1 MPHTLPI
8 DLADFPAFRTRKAL
22 LIIDLQNEFLSLS
35 GTLPVTTPDGFVN
48 RTLDVA
54 NRFRESG
61 SGDIFWVRSQFDAH
75 RPAGTSQIIT
85 TNKPLSDVVGSRP
98 NSARRRKESEPP
110 SDDQDADP
118 EAFLSMSPNQK
129 QEKSGQTQRGHNLLA
144 GSHGSELAPSIASSV
159 NARQDLVLTKT
170 HYSAFHSTQ
179 LLNRLRTRFVTE
191 LYLCGALT
199 NISIYATAL
208 DAARHGLS
216 LTIIEDCCG
225 YRDITRHE
233 NAIAS
238 LIQLTGCETLSAE
251 NVLESMVPQPS
262 DKASAVN
269 DFAAAIAAITGAS
282 SGPPRA
288 RRLTKSAT
296 AAPTI
301 AVSSS
306 PGAIGRISGGLP
318 VRTKNPVPSE
328 DNNERSK
335 TLPPSPSPSPPSFK
349 NQTQITPASHETPA
363 LSLLHPAAKD
373 FAVDE
378 PETPQSLQS
387 LVAND
392 TATST
397 KGSPAI
403 TTKVVILPTD
413 SSAGTFDPIAKD
425 SLNTA
430 TSTVHATFPK
440 PTITPK
446 TFDAQT
452 SAPIEPREISTGR
465 ITPNEDADQDDDT
478 DTLLRLTAS
487 PRHAKLMEY
496 SRLQSKRNAPSLK
509 SRLEDLAEKSDTTSS
524 KQHVK
529 KTNKIVA
536 PAATAMHSQSVSAD
550 VPAASCVSKAAT
562 APTSSNFEES
572 PVYQYAAAP
581 TTTGS
586 ESDSRPQ
593 SGSDAMDK
601 TKDLD
606 IGARNSPIS
615 TQQLPSTIGP
625 ICAGDTVIHHDVLP
639 KSLESGIF
647 ERLQVEVQ
655 WQRMSHQGG
664 EVPRLV
670 CVQGEISK
678 DGSLPVYRH
687 PSDESPPL
695 EAFTPT
701 VVKIKHEVEK
711 VVGHPLNHALIQLYR
726 TGDDYISEHSDKT
739 LDIVPGS
746 YVCNMSLGA
755 ERTMVFRT
763 KRVQKNLLHR
773 EEPSGAEG
781 TLNASKLGNKRQIHR
796 VQLPHNSLCC
806 MGLQTNMTWLHA
818 IRQDKRA
825 SRDKSPAALAYGGGR
840 ISLTFRQ
847 IGTFLNATQTLI
859 WGQGAVA
866 KLREDARPVVNG
878 QSDEAIRMLRAFGA
892 ENHSSDFDWKAQY
905 GKGFDVLHMSS
916 SPRFFASTD
925 AVVNM
930 TIQLFLADLGVKYA
944 RGSMS
949 SAPAAKKD
957 STDSSKTDVASI
969 VIDAPSSLDVSV
981 RFVDNDKDRSAVQGV
996 LAILLYL
1003 DAVYG
1008 TQPKE
1013 RSAQYHLEQARKYTR
1028 LQKALLF
1035 QDRWRVLAANISDS
1049 DSDAVS
1055 KASTSSFTLQPLK
1068 GDLTVWEAYASE
1080 TGTAGVEADVLSIAG
1095 ASVPSFVDF
1104 AFWSVLHSMELAAGG
1119 HDALLCELRRVG
1131 ATRLSTYYAA
1141 FKAQS
1146 IVRTVLAAA
1155 GIQHLT

>member
-22 LIIDLQNEFLSLS
+22 LIIDLQNEFLSPS

-54 NRFRESG
+54 SRFRESG

-75 RPAGTSQIIT
+75 RPAATSQIIT
-85 TNKPLSDVVGSRP
+85 STTKPLSSVVGSRP

-118 EAFLSMSPNQK
+118 EAFLSMDPNQ
-129 QEKSGQTQRGHNLLA
+129 QHEKPGQTQRDHNLLA
-144 GSHGSELAPSIASSV
+144 GSHGSEFAPPIASSV

-191 LYLCGALT
+191 LYICGALT
-199 NISIYATAL
+199 NISVYATAL

-216 LTIIEDCCG
+216 LIIIEDCCG

-233 NAIAS
+233 NAITS
-238 LIQLTGCETLSAE
+238 LIQLTGCETLSALH
-251 NVLESMVPQPS
+251 VIESMVPQPS

-288 RRLTKSAT
+288 RRLTKTVT
-296 AAPTI
+296 AAPT
-301 AVSSS
+301 AAGSGS
-306 PGAIGRISGGLP
+306 PGATGRISGGLP
-318 VRTKNPVPSE
+318 VRTRNPVPSE
-328 DNNERSK
+328 DNKDRSK
-335 TLPPSPSPSPPSFK
+335 ALPPSPSPSPPSFK
-349 NQTQITPASHETPA
+349 NQTQITPASNEIPT

-373 FAVDE
+373 LADDG
-378 PETPQSLQS
+378 PETTQSLQS
-387 LVAND
+387 LVANG
-392 TATST
+392 TAIATE
-397 KGSPAI
+397 GSPAI
-403 TTKVVILPTD
+403 TAKVVIPPTD
-413 SSAGTFDPIAKD
+413 SSAGTSDPVTKESINNA
-425 SLNTA
+425 SPTAHA
-430 TSTVHATFPK
+430 TSSK
-440 PTITPK
+440 PPLTPK

-452 SAPIEPREISTGR
+452 PAPIEPREISTGR

-496 SRLQSKRNAPSLK
+496 SRLRSKRNAPSLRN
-509 SRLEDLAEKSDTTSS
+509 RLEDLAKERNATSS
-524 KQHVK
+524 TQRVKQ
-529 KTNKIVA
+529 TEIVA
-536 PAATAMHSQSVSAD
+536 PTVSGMQSQSVSAVNPESSRD
-550 VPAASCVSKAAT
+550 SKAA
-562 APTSSNFEES
+562 ANPTSSFSEKS
-572 PVYQYAAAP
+572 PVSQYAAAP
-581 TTTGS
+581 TTTNS
-586 ESDSRPQ
+586 ESNSRPP
-593 SGSDAMDK
+593 SVSDAISK
-601 TKDLD
+601 TKDLN
-606 IGARNSPIS
+606 IGAEDVPIS
-615 TQQLPSTIGP
+615 TQKAPFSIGP

-639 KSLESGIF
+639 KSVESGIF
-647 ERLQVEVQ
+647 ERLQHEVQ

-670 CVQGEISK
+670 CVQGEISE

-687 PSDESPPL
+687 PSDECPPL

-701 VVKIKHEVEK
+701 VVEIKREVEK

-763 KRVQKNLLHR
+763 KRVPKDTLRQ
-773 EEPSGAEG
+773 EGPSVAEG
-781 TLNASKLGNKRQIHR
+781 TVAGSESSNKRQIHR

-806 MGLQTNMTWLHA
+806 MGLQTNMKWLHA

-825 SRDKSPAALAYGGGR
+825 NRDKSPAALAYGGGR

-847 IGTFLNATQTLI
+847 IGTFLNATQTLV

-878 QSDEAIRMLRAFGA
+878 HSDEAIRMLRAFGA

-944 RGSMS
+944 RGSIS

-957 STDSSKTDVASI
+957 STDLSKTDAAPVVPEAS
-969 VIDAPSSLDVSV
+969 SSLDVSV

-1003 DAVYG
+1003 DTVHG

-1013 RSAQYHLEQARKYTR
+1013 RSAQYHFEQARKYTR
-1028 LQKALLF
+1028 LQQALHF
-1035 QDRWRVLAANISDS
+1035 QDRWRVLAANTS
-1049 DSDAVS
+1049 DSDALN
-1055 KASTSSFTLQPLK
+1055 KASASTFILQPLK
-1068 GDLTVWEAYASE
+1068 GDLAVWEAYASKS
-1080 TGTAGVEADVLSIAG
+1080 GTAGVKADELSIAG
-1095 ASVPSFVDF
+1095 GSVPSFVDF
-1104 AFWSVLHSMELAAGG
+1104 AFWSVLHSMESAAGG
-1119 HDALLCELRRVG
+1119 QDALLCELRRVG
-1131 ATRLSTYYAA
+1131 ASHLSTYYAA
-1141 FKAQS
+1141 FKGQS
-1146 IVRTVLAAA
+1146 SVRTVLAAV
-1155 GIQHLT
+1155 GK